1 MAFFNL
7 RRFSGHK
14 NNTKDKKASSRANM
28 TGFRAY
34 LDLFRAF
41 ISSFDAYLSFC
52 AHTPLSLAHIFQ
64 FPRKPTQKTP
74 LPFIIS
80 IKKTGPE
87 ESPLSRPIL
96 FH

>member
-1 MAFFNL
+1 MGGVKQSSILQLAPFL
-7 RRFSGHK
+7 GQK
-14 NNTKDKKASSRANM
+14 NNTKDRKASFRANM

-41 ISSFDAYLSFC
+41 ISFFDAYLSFC

-87 ESPLSRPIL
+87 E
-96 FH
+96 